1 MYLTF
6 RCKPIVEGYA
16 EGEALVLNRPI
27 SFLGEVDPK
36 TGVLRVDS
44 VEEKIKDKI
53 LVFPHGKG
61 STVGSYV
68 IYGLKRYN
76 NKPKAIINLVADP
89 VIVIGCVFAE
99 IPLVICNSKELFR
112 LAHSGDYIVV
122 DTYRGI
128 VILYKNV

>member
-27 SFLGEVDPK
+27 SFLGEVDPT
-36 TGVLRVDS
+36 TGVLRVNS
-44 VEEKIKDKI
+44 VEEKVKDKI
-53 LVFPHGKG
+53 LIFPHGKG

-68 IYGLKRYN
+68 IYGLKKYN
-76 NKPKAIINLVADP
+76 NKPKAIVNLTVDP

-99 IPLVICNSKELFR
+99 IPLVICNSKELFK
-112 LAHSGDYIVV
+112 LIHSGDYVVV
-122 DTYRGI
+122 DAYKGVITLYRS
-128 VILYKNV
+128 V